1 MSVTKEEK
9 VSIIQEFARTPGD
22 TGSVEVQVAVLTAR
36 VRNLTRH
43 LQKHRKDVATRRGLL
58 SLVAQRTSLLKYL
71 KRNDNGR
78 YRALIERL
86 GLRG

>member
-43 LQKHRKDVATRRGLL
+43 LQKHR
-58 SLVAQRTSLLKYL
+58 RTSPP
-71 KRNDNGR
+71 G
-78 YRALIERL
+78 AAF
-86 GLRG
+86 